1 MAIFISS
8 GHNNLKGHKN
18 YDPGAVARTTS
29 TQIIEADL
37 TQDFENLVLAE
48 ITKKGFKYITDNP
61 EESLSEYLKR
71 IQTGNGSIV
80 LEFHFDA
87 AASSSATGTTVIVG
101 SDADRLD
108 KAFAKELVDITSSTL
123 GIKNRGV
130 ISEGDSARG
139 RLGLMRKEGIV
150 SLLELAFI
158 SNPNDISNYHKNK
171 QKLSSAIADIL
182 IKYEKMI

>member
-1 MAIFISS
+1 MIFISA

-18 YDPGAVARTTS
+18 YDPGAVAKAVS

-37 TQDFENLVLAE
+37 TQDFENLVLE
-48 ITKKGFKYITDNP
+48 QITKKGFKYITDKP
-61 EESLSEYLKR
+61 EESLAEYLKR
-71 IQTGNGSIV
+71 IQTGNGSVV

-87 AASSSATGTTVIVG
+87 AASSSATGTTAIVG

-108 KAFAKELVDITSSTL
+108 KAFAKEIVDATSSIL

-130 ISEGDSARG
+130 ISEGSSARG
-139 RLGLMRKEGIV
+139 KLGLMREEGIV

-158 SNPNDISNYHKNK
+158 SNPKDIEAYHKNK
-171 QKLSSAIADIL
+171 HRLAEKIADII